1 MIEWTLPIEY
11 LKKKHRDKTE
21 SNDIIKKMVP
31 VTSTSGNSELMKPGL
46 NNNNE
51 EDLDEI
57 EQFIPE
63 DVDIDLSSK
72 SSEELLIPLEEEE
85 EEDLEFEQ
93 NISDDKKMEN
103 LKQQLALQRNKKM
116 RSKNKH
122 R

>member
-1 MIEWTLPIEY
+1 M
-11 LKKKHRDKTE
+11 KKKHRDKTE

-31 VTSTSGNSELMKPGL
+31 VTSTSGNAELMKPGL